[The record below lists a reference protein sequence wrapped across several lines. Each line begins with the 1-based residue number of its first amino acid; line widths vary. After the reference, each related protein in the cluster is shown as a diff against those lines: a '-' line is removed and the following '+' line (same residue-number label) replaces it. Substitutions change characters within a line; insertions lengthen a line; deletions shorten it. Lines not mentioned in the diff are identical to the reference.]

1 MYVRAM
7 IGFEPYKFHSECF
20 NVTSRENAAKE
31 IQAQLDEYNETLK
44 SGEEKRRL
52 YGVIEELDISD
63 NEQFHERSMAFY
75 RMVKRESS
83 MTSGNKWCKDNSI
96 KVHYL
101 MLLSGKKPWI
111 EEMQDLI
118 RESPFNDQFAKML
131 EYEAEK

>member
-7 IGFEPYKFHSECF
+7 IGFKEFEFHSECF

-31 IQAQLDEYNETLK
+31 IQAQLDEHNETLA
-44 SGEEKRRL
+44 SWQEERCL

-63 NEQFHERSMAFY
+63 NKQFHERSMAFY

-83 MTSGNKWCKDNSI
+83 TASGSEWYKENAS

-101 MLLSGKKPWI
+101 MLLSGKKQWI

-118 RESPFNDQFAKML
+118 RQSPFNDQFVKML
-131 EYEAEK
+131 EYEAK